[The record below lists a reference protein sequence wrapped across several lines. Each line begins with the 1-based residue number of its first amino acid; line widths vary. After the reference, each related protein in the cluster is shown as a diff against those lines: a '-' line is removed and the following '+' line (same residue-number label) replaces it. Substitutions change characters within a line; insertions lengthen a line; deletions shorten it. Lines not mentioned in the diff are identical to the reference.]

1 MLKDRVLKFLK
12 LDGLVD
18 GLSGYIETRVSL
30 LKIEV
35 KEEIIELISKILVG
49 LLIFG
54 TMIFALLL
62 LSFAAAYAISLK
74 LGVTA
79 GFIIVAGIY
88 VLLMLVFYLFRNEI
102 KAKLETVLNKVTQ
115 KKET

>member
-35 KEEIIELISKILVG
+35 KEEIIELISKILVIHPELFFKNWQMKSLMVKG
-49 LLIFG
+49 IEHRKILI
-54 TMIFALLL
+54 
-62 LSFAAAYAISLK
+62 
-74 LGVTA
+74 
-79 GFIIVAGIY
+79 
-88 VLLMLVFYLFRNEI
+88 
-102 KAKLETVLNKVTQ
+102 
-115 KKET
+115 